1 MTLKFHRFAR
11 LLAGIKPRP
20 AVISP
25 RPLCLFLR
33 ITPMNLIQTVRRSVL
48 LLCTALAVSSPAL
61 AINVVTNGSFEAG
74 LAGWTVAAP
83 SVANPAATTCSFN
96 QVVAPGLETIYNTL
110 GLAAAAGANTVLG
123 SITQTNASP
132 GFTTSCVLYQDV
144 FIPVGATTATLSA
157 NMSIRY
163 FNLKDNNGGDIRLA
177 LYPTA
182 TVPNRQ
188 SFATPVGSP
197 ILYSPGAVDVALV
210 PFVNGPFP
218 VAALAGTTV
227 RLAFIIGSLTTVGYA
242 VGNLDN
248 VVLDVTVPVVATTTV
263 PTLSQWGLL
272 ILALLVGTVGV
283 ALRRRDLG
291 SK

>member
-1 MTLKFHRFAR
+1 
-11 LLAGIKPRP
+11 
-20 AVISP
+20 
-25 RPLCLFLR
+25 
-33 ITPMNLIQTVRRSVL
+33 MNPFQTVRRSVA
-48 LLCTALAVSSPAL
+48 LLCTAVALSSPAM
-61 AINVVTNGSFEAG
+61 AINIVTNGSFEAG

-83 SVANPAATTCSFN
+83 TVPNPAATTCSFN
-96 QVVAPGLETIYNTL
+96 PVVAPGVEAINATP
-110 GLAAAAGANTVLG
+110 GFAAAAGANTVLG
-123 SITQTNASP
+123 SITQTNPSA

-144 FIPVGATTATLSA
+144 FIPAGATTATLSA
-157 NMSIRY
+157 NMAIQY
-163 FNLKDNNGGDIRLA
+163 FAGKDNNVAEFRLG

-188 SFATPVGSP
+188 DNATPVGSP
-197 ILYSPGAVDVALV
+197 ILYSPGPSDVALV
-210 PFVNGPFP
+210 PKVNGPFS

-227 RLAFIIGSLTTVGYA
+227 RLAFMMGSLNTVGYA
-242 VGNLDN
+242 VSNLDN